1 MRTSCAQTR
10 WNFRI
15 SPSLPSNC
23 ANMASLPGRSNTSS
37 WRDTSVNWW
46 RIRMAIEYQKGHG
59 FLHRLDARTKLLL
72 FVGMTI
78 LAIVVL
84 DPILMGLL
92 FATLY
97 FIGRRSVNPKLLN
110 SNLRILI
117 VIFVTFA
124 IFQIIFFESE
134 DAHFLFYLIPF
145 RNWIPVTVEG
155 LIRGLAV
162 FFRFFGVVLAVHLM
176 LYTTPPV
183 DLALTITKR
192 EQSRSLNTELVVTL
206 ILGLILF
213 VIAHLVRAE
222 DIRALPFDLGT

>member
-1 MRTSCAQTR
+1 MRTACVQIR
-10 WNFRI
+10 WNCRI
-15 SPSLPSNC
+15 SRSLLSNF

-37 WRDTSVNWW
+37 WRDTCVNWW

-78 LAIVVL
+78 LAVVVA

-97 FIGRRSVNPKLLN
+97 LIGRRSVNPKLLN

-124 IFQIIFFESE
+124 MFQIIFFEAE
-134 DAHFLFYLIPF
+134 AAHFL
-145 RNWIPVTVEG
+145 
-155 LIRGLAV
+155 
-162 FFRFFGVVLAVHLM
+162 
-176 LYTTPPV
+176 
-183 DLALTITKR
+183 
-192 EQSRSLNTELVVTL
+192 
-206 ILGLILF
+206 
-213 VIAHLVRAE
+213 
-222 DIRALPFDLGT
+222 